1 MSELGD
7 KRRQFSRMATLLCH
21 YAEFLGYE
29 YSFEY
34 TKRCEDC
41 PIGHPKSTHGV
52 GLALDLNLFHFGQF
66 ITDASGHTQLHDFW
80 DFLGGAE
87 RITSDMNH
95 YSLEW
100 EGVR

>member
-52 GLALDLNLFHFGQF
+52 GLALV
-66 ITDASGHTQLHDFW
+66 
-80 DFLGGAE
+80 
-87 RITSDMNH
+87 ITSYSIH
-95 YSLEW
+95 YTKLYEFRRYWRKPPRPVDRAGAILSKGLTKLNARNNF
-100 EGVR
+100 V